1 MTFSG
6 AGWPRVVAGGL
17 GSRGRGR
24 ISRTLAPPAGSAAAA
39 TALADDGAK
48 RVEHR
53 LVLLET
59 EPYLLLGDPRI
70 GVKTPGLVFQLDL
83 GLRLGDAVGD
93 PGQDLRVAGPQAL
106 DAFGAQPGM
115 RRRHDPIVCRRG
127 RRHEGCLLDRR

>member
-6 AGWPRVVAGGL
+6 AGWPRVVGGGL
-17 GSRGRGR
+17 GGRAR
-24 ISRTLAPPAGSAAAA
+24 VSRTLASPAGAAAAA

-83 GLRLGDAVGD
+83 ALRLGDTVGD
-93 PGQDLRVAGPQAL
+93 PGQDLRVSGPQAL
-106 DAFGAQPGM
+106 DAFRSQPGM
-115 RRRHDPIVCRRG
+115 RGRHDPICRRG
-127 RRHEGCLLDRR
+127 T